1 MLDGGSNRGLA
12 MPKKKNADDDDMPRL
27 FIPKNAT
34 LKQIYAICRERFTA
48 ADLQK
53 FTEIEPLV
61 PGLQVLAELEEIH
74 REETGR
80 RKRR

>member
-1 MLDGGSNRGLA
+1 
-12 MPKKKNADDDDMPRL
+12 MPKKKKSEDDDIPRL
-27 FIPKNAT
+27 YIPKNAT
-34 LKQIYAICRERFTA
+34 LRQIYAICREQFSA

-74 REETGR
+74 REETSR
-80 RKRR
+80 RKKR